1 MNQPLL
7 FFFMI
12 GMLTSFFFYLLLKLL
27 FQTRLKIVKRIEEIH
42 APLQEEKGEKDPYS
56 LPFQERLVK
65 PLFHKIEKSVMKW
78 TPYALKL
85 REQQLLS
92 AAGHPH
98 HFTLQEWMTWR
109 MVFWL
114 GFGSLFTFLSFF
126 QNQWSLKIIM
136 NIIGWI
142 IGYLAPI
149 FYLKRKRDQRIDA
162 IEKGLP
168 DVLDILTVS
177 VEAGLGFDA
186 AIVKVV
192 EKTNGVLADEFHKML
207 QEMKMG
213 KSRREALR
221 NLGNR
226 TGTDDMKQFVGAMIQ
241 ADQLGIRIGNV
252 LRIQAEDMRQKRR
265 QRAEE
270 KAMKAPIKILFP
282 LVFFIFPAIFIIVLG
297 PAVIQIIH
305 TFMK

>member
-1 MNQPLL
+1 MNQPILFLL
-7 FFFMI
+7 VI
-12 GMLTSFFFYLLLKLL
+12 AILIISFFYLVLKMI
-27 FQTRLKIVKRIEEIH
+27 FTTRLKVAKRIEEIQ
-42 APLQEEKGEKDPYS
+42 APQPEEKGEEDPYS
-56 LPFQERLVK
+56 LPIQERLLK
-65 PLFHKIEKSVMKW
+65 PLFHKAEKSIMKW

-85 REQQLLS
+85 REQQMLT

-98 HFTLQEWMTWR
+98 HLTLQEWMTWR
-109 MVFWL
+109 MVFWI
-114 GFGSLFTFLSFF
+114 GFGSLFTFFASFLETRI
-126 QNQWSLKIIM
+126 LKVVIPLV
-136 NIIGWI
+136 GWI
-142 IGYLAPI
+142 VGYLAPI
-149 FYLKRKRDQRIDA
+149 FYLKRKKDERIQA

-192 EKTNGVLADEFHKML
+192 EKTSGILSDEFHKML

-221 NLGNR
+221 NLGSR
-226 TGTDDMKQFVGAMIQ
+226 TSTDDMNQFVGAIIQ

-252 LRIQAEDMRQKRR
+252 LRIQSEDMRQKRR